1 MKSQLSS
8 RRSYLPVLLLLV
20 MALLIVPTW
29 AAAPQRQPH
38 MEAALGHLRQAEEE
52 LQKAEPNK
60 GGHRERAMEM
70 VQRAEKEV
78 QGGIEYFDTHEK
90 H

>member
-1 MKSQLSS
+1 MKSHL
-8 RRSYLPVLLLLV
+8 RSYRSHTPVLILLV
-20 MALLIVPTW
+20 MSLLIVPTW

-60 GGHRERAMEM
+60 GGHRERAMEI
-70 VQRAEKEV
+70 VRRAEKEI
-78 QGGIEYFDTHEK
+78 QDGIQYYDTHEK